1 MSNKRKFCI
10 NCGKEIPAEAAYCP
24 FCSAMQLDVLP
35 KPVPQNKVGKNLE
48 ENRLNNQPEEPSEE
62 KQKEPE
68 AAVSENKNG
77 EIEHVYKR
85 NQTNSEQIVPKAMRV
100 AYRTERQEM
109 TGSEK
114 DELMKK
120 VYTDSVTG
128 FSSRAKLDER
138 MKNASPNDIIVI
150 GVLNV
155 VNYNS
160 TVNAYGRETGDKL
173 LKDAAEIIGEVCPR
187 ETFRIEGGEFVIVL
201 FNHTIND
208 LQRRMADIINLFG
221 DRSVRSR
228 NSKDKS
234 EFHPEVAY
242 GMTELKHGETF
253 SVGLRRAET
262 DAMDD
267 LKSSIVRNSEK
278 TARNYDYIDDEPAAS
293 VPKTQIRGNERR
305 TAKDEYKSQKRSY
318 NDVLAKRITETVI
331 LGIILFAAI
340 LLKNHFGC

>member
-1 MSNKRKFCI
+1 MSSKRKFCI
-10 NCGKEIPAEAAYCP
+10 NCGKDIPAEAAYCP

-35 KPVPQNKVGKNLE
+35 KPAPQNKARVAKE
-48 ENRLNNQPEEPSEE
+48 ENKPDNKQEGPSNEKPYPSETTASVNE
-62 KQKEPE
+62 
-68 AAVSENKNG
+68 NG

-85 NQTNSEQIVPKAMRV
+85 NQTSSEQIVPKSMRV

-120 VYTDSVTG
+120 AYTDSVTG
-128 FSSRAKLDER
+128 FASRAKLDER
-138 MKNASPNDIIVI
+138 MRNASPNDIIVI

-173 LKDAAEIIGEVCPR
+173 LKDAAEIIGEICPR

-221 DRSVRSR
+221 DRSVKNR

-234 EFHPEVAY
+234 EFYPEVSY
-242 GMTELKHGETF
+242 GMTELKHGEAF
-253 SVGLRRAET
+253 SAGLRRAEA
-262 DAMDD
+262 DALDD
-267 LKSSIVRNSEK
+267 LKSSIVKSSGSAAK
-278 TARNYDYIDDEPAAS
+278 NYDYIDDEPAVSAS
-293 VPKTQIRGNERR
+293 KTQVRGNERR
-305 TAKDEYKSQKRSY
+305 TARDEYRSQKRSY
-318 NDVLAKRITETVI
+318 SDVLAKRITETVI
-331 LGIILFAAI
+331 LGVILVAVI

>member
-1 MSNKRKFCI
+1 MSSKRKFCI
-10 NCGKEIPAEAAYCP
+10 NCGKDIPAEAAYCP

-35 KPVPQNKVGKNLE
+35 KPVPQNKTGGIE
-48 ENRLNNQPEEPSEE
+48 ESNKPDNQTEEPSREE
-62 KQKEPE
+62 KKTPE
-68 AAVSENKNG
+68 TTTGENG

-85 NQTNSEQIVPKAMRV
+85 NQTSSKQIVPKTLRV

-120 VYTDSVTG
+120 AYTDSVTG
-128 FSSRAKLDER
+128 FASRAKLDER
-138 MKNASPNDIIVI
+138 MRNASPNDIIVI

-160 TVNAYGRETGDKL
+160 TVNAYGRETGDQL
-173 LKDAAEIIGEVCPR
+173 LKDAAEIIGEICPR

-201 FNHTIND
+201 FNHTLND

-221 DRSVRSR
+221 NKSVRNK

-234 EFHPEVAY
+234 DFSPEIVY
-242 GMTELKHGETF
+242 GMTELKRGEAF
-253 SVGLRRAET
+253 AIGLRRAES
-262 DAMDD
+262 DALND
-267 LKSSIVRNSEK
+267 LKSSIVRNSGKASE
-278 TARNYDYIDDEPAAS
+278 NYDYIDDEQAAS
-293 VPKTQIRGNERR
+293 AKKTQVRGNERK
-305 TAKDEYKSQKRSY
+305 TARDEYRSQKRSY
-318 NDVLAKRITETVI
+318 SDVLAKRITETVI
-331 LGIILFAAI
+331 LGIILVAVI